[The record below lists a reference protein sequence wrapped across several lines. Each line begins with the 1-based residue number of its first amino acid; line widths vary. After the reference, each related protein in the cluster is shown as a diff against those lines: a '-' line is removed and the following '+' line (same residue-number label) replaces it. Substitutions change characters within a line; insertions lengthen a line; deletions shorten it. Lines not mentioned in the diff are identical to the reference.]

1 MNASTLLLRQV
12 HPSFFPHGVLSSQ
25 AFVPFPKDEGKLS
38 VYDSEMISVE
48 EAYKHYTEDLGYQ
61 SVGVWGISCP
71 EIELE
76 GLTSESNPLENFPS
90 HALINFG
97 TASKKEWRKLAKR
110 LKMYA
115 ENRGRLYAGVS

>member
-1 MNASTLLLRQV
+1 MKASTLLLRQV
-12 HPSFFPHGVLSSQ
+12 HPNFFPNGVLSSQ

-48 EAYKHYTEDLGYQ
+48 EAYKHYTEDLGNQ
-61 SVGVWGISCP
+61 SSGVWGITC
-71 EIELE
+71 LE
-76 GLTSESNPLENFPS
+76 VEQAGLTSESNPLENFPS

-97 TASKKEWRKLAKR
+97 AASKNECRKLAKR

-115 ENRGRLYAGVS
+115 EKRGCLYSGIS